1 MGNHAHAIHC
11 RSDTR
16 ALPGNSPHWLSQ
28 GRRGQ
33 TCYLC
38 GGKGRGRAWDRCE
51 WCSQLVNS
59 LSAYGV
65 GTGVDGIWFDETVD
79 PHWAIAVLPMGF
91 PVQGNLDPLALI
103 AGGRALET
111 AVENILSA
119 FENRPHIFNLGHGIL
134 PDTPIDHVEM
144 LLNLIR
150 KERP

>member
-1 MGNHAHAIHC
+1 MLRRPP
-11 RSDTR
+11 RSTR
-16 ALPGNSPHWLSQ
+16 TCTLLPYTTRFRS
-28 GRRGQ
+28 
-33 TCYLC
+33 
-38 GGKGRGRAWDRCE
+38 
-51 WCSQLVNS
+51 
-59 LSAYGV
+59 
-65 GTGVDGIWFDETVD
+65 GIGIDETVD
-79 PHWAIAVLPMGF
+79 PHWANAVLPMGF